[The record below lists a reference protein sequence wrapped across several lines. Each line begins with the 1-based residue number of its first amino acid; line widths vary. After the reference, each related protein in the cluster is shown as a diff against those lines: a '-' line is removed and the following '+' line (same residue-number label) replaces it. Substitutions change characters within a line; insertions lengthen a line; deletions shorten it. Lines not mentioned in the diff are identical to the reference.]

1 MMMSSLCGRS
11 WAALEA
17 SVSGLELLTRPLW
30 AVLGSSWA
38 LSGRSWV
45 ALGASWGCPGL
56 LLRPLW
62 AVLACLRS
70 LLGRGLGVMAGK
82 VALSRAGLRSG
93 TRIKAEKWPKP
104 EREGRLEEGTPTHYF
119 RCPNPPVDFFL

>member
-38 LSGRSWV
+38 LSGRSWA

-70 LLGRGLGVMAGK
+70 LLGRGLAVMAGK
-82 VALSRAGLRSG
+82 VAFSRAGKVRQRSC
-93 TRIKAEKWPKP
+93 PP
-104 EREGRLEEGTPTHYF
+104 EPPPEPPNTPV
-119 RCPNPPVDFFL
+119 NFFL

>member
-38 LSGRSWV
+38 LSGRSWA

-56 LLRPLW
+56 LLRLLW

-70 LLGRGLGVMAGK
+70 LLGRGLAVMAGK
-82 VALSRAGLRSG
+82 VAFSRAGLRSG
-93 TRIKAEKWPKP
+93 MRIKAEKWPGP
-104 EREGRLEEGTPTHYF
+104 
-119 RCPNPPVDFFL
+119 